1 MRRRASTSGSS
12 AGASR
17 ERSRSPET
25 AADPKRRSTSGR
37 RHLLLAVGIG
47 LIVLA
52 ADQATKAWASS
63 NLPYDRLVPVIP
75 HWFGFGL
82 LHNSGAAFGSLGGR
96 NQVLTLVTIGLLVA
110 FAWLLFRG
118 ALYGPL
124 AAVSLGAVLG
134 GGLGNLLLG
143 RALQALDGAGG
154 LVVFRDVEGRWN
166 RDTFSLPGK
175 PGRLADVAP
184 ILEALVQWALH
195 TERPVLIEDLP
206 RSSWSRH
213 LLHGAQ
219 PPD

>member
-1 MRRRASTSGSS
+1 MRGSPLLEDGS
-12 AGASR
+12 LPAPVQTTHVR
-17 ERSRSPET
+17 ET
-25 AADPKRRSTSGR
+25 AA
-37 RHLLLAVGIG
+37 
-47 LIVLA
+47 
-52 ADQATKAWASS
+52 
-63 NLPYDRLVPVIP
+63 
-75 HWFGFGL
+75 
-82 LHNSGAAFGSLGGR
+82 
-96 NQVLTLVTIGLLVA
+96 
-110 FAWLLFRG
+110 
-118 ALYGPL
+118 
-124 AAVSLGAVLG
+124 
-134 GGLGNLLLG
+134 NLLLG

-219 PPD
+219 PPDGSAAATPLAQHGAIWGAMGVYRPRLTVNRMEVLRALAEVATEPLSALGAGRPEGILPQA